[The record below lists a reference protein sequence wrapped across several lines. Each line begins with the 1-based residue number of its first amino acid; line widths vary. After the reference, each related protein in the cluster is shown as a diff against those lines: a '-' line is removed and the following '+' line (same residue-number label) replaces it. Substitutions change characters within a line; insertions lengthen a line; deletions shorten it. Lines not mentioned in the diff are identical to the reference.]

1 MKRLSIFILL
11 LALISLACA
20 SVYPLDFYSTVAGMR
35 AAAAGK
41 SGTAIYAGQ
50 NLYVMIWPHRG
61 QYAFAVINQQ
71 GDVVDDLLRMVN
83 ANGVNV
89 FRMSDLI
96 KWMESN
102 GFRQVDPKA
111 LPVNI
116 TTVLLSEMMA
126 AVARGSRSLITPILI
141 PADIL
146 DFDKP
151 LPGFEE
157 VQQ

>member
-35 AAAAGK
+35 AAAAGR
-41 SGTAIYAGQ
+41 SGTAIYAGH
-50 NLYVMIWPHRG
+50 NLYVMVWPHRG
-61 QYAFAVINQQ
+61 QYAFAVINQS
-71 GDVVDDLLRMVN
+71 GDLVDDLLKMVN

-96 KWMESN
+96 RWMEAN
-102 GFRQVDPKA
+102 GFKQIDPKS
-111 LPVNI
+111 LPINI
-116 TTVLLSEMMA
+116 TSVLLSQVLA
-126 AVARGSRSLITPILI
+126 AVANGSRALITPLIL
-141 PADIL
+141 PAGAL
-146 DFDKP
+146 EYNPFA
-151 LPGFEE
+151 E

>member
-1 MKRLSIFILL
+1 MKRLSILVL
-11 LALISLACA
+11 VLALISLACA

-35 AAAAGK
+35 AAAAGR
-41 SGTAIYAGQ
+41 SGTAIYEGH

-96 KWMESN
+96 KWMEGN

-111 LPVNI
+111 LPVSV
-116 TTVLLSEMMA
+116 TSVLLSQMMA
-126 AVARGSRSLITPILI
+126 YVANGSRALITPLII
-141 PADIL
+141 PAGAL
-146 DFDKP
+146 EYSPFV
-151 LPGFEE
+151 E

>member
-35 AAAAGK
+35 AAADGR
-41 SGTAIYAGQ
+41 SGTAIYAGH
-50 NLYVMIWPHRG
+50 NLYVMVWPHRG
-61 QYAFAVINQQ
+61 QYAFAVINQS
-71 GDVVDDLLRMVN
+71 GDLVDDLLKMVN

-96 KWMESN
+96 RWMEAN
-102 GFRQVDPKA
+102 GFKQIDPKS
-111 LPVNI
+111 LPINI
-116 TTVLLSEMMA
+116 TSVLLSQVMA
-126 AVARGSRSLITPILI
+126 AVANGSRALITPLIL
-141 PADIL
+141 PAGAL
-146 DFDKP
+146 EYNPFA
-151 LPGFEE
+151 E

>member
-1 MKRLSIFILL
+1 MKRLSTLIILL
-11 LALISLACA
+11 GLLSLACA

-61 QYAFAVINQQ
+61 QYAFAVINQN
-71 GDVVDDLLRMVN
+71 GDIVDDLLRMVN

-102 GFRQVDPKA
+102 GFQQVGPKS
-111 LPVNI
+111 LPVSV
-116 TTVLLSEMMA
+116 TSVLLSQMMA
-126 AVARGSRSLITPILI
+126 YVANGSRSLITPLI
-141 PADIL
+141 VPAGAL
-146 DFDKP
+146 EYSPFV
-151 LPGFEE
+151 E

>member
-1 MKRLSIFILL
+1 
-11 LALISLACA
+11 
-20 SVYPLDFYSTVAGMR
+20 
-35 AAAAGK
+35 
-41 SGTAIYAGQ
+41 
-50 NLYVMIWPHRG
+50 
-61 QYAFAVINQQ
+61 
-71 GDVVDDLLRMVN
+71 
-83 ANGVNV
+83 